1 MDEKI
6 VCLLHTEKYFKHVFQ
21 FAIVFPERL
30 FVKHK
35 QNITKLKPVY
45 DNIKYW
51 KETSIYTNITDNKI
65 FNSGSSREVRR
76 RYEISATSFVWIMKI
91 CEIG

>member
-1 MDEKI
+1 MKI
-6 VCLLHTEKYFKHVFQ
+6 
-21 FAIVFPERL
+21 FPDSSKTHITNGWKNSLSAAHWKRL